1 MEKQTLKRSLLAVA
15 LLSAIGAGYARFGAE
30 AMRPGEAIAAVA
42 AAPATP
48 PRSAMTLPD
57 FTSIVEQSGPAVVN
71 ISVSGVSKTVSAID
85 PDDPMFEFFRRFGMP
100 APRDPAPA
108 RGQGSGFI
116 VGADGLILTNA
127 HVVAD
132 ADEVTVKLTDK
143 REFRAKV
150 VGLDKLTDVAV
161 LRIETRD
168 LPVLRLGDP
177 ARTRVGE
184 WVVAIGSPFGF
195 ENSVTAGIVSA
206 KSRTLAGDSY
216 VPFLQTDVP
225 VNPGNSGGPLFNAD
239 GEVVGI
245 NSQIY
250 SRSGGYMGLAFAI
263 PIDVAMDVVNQ
274 LKANGKVSRGYLG
287 VVVQDIDRNLAEA
300 YGLSK
305 PAGAL
310 VAKVLPET
318 PAEKAGI
325 KEGDVITAF
334 DGHDIGQSSELPQM
348 IGRAKVGKKYPL
360 AVLRDG
366 KAQTLSFEVAN
377 LPEDDDISGNG
388 EPDIDSL
395 QISIR
400 NLTDPEKAQLK
411 LDSGV
416 LVQQVADGA
425 AAEAG
430 VRPGDVIVKLNNQA
444 VKDTQEFVRIAKK
457 LPADK
462 AVPMTINR
470 RGQPM
475 ILALKLE
482 SKEKTEKDKKKKSA
496 PAVQ

>member
-1 MEKQTLKRSLLAVA
+1 MQTVPQTARRWLIGVMCAVGVQ
-15 LLSAIGAGYARFGAE
+15 GAW
-30 AMRPGEAIAAVA
+30 A
-42 AAPATP
+42 AA
-48 PRSAMTLPD
+48 SAVVD
-57 FTSIVEQSGPAVVN
+57 FSELVDQNAKAVVN
-71 ISVSGVSKTVSAID
+71 ISASTKAKKGQMQQQQV
-85 PDDPMFEFFRRFGMP
+85 PDIFRKFFGDDFGF
-100 APRDPAPA
+100 APQQRDRQAF
-108 RGQGSGFI
+108 GSGFI
-116 VGADGLILTNA
+116 ISKDGFVLTNN
-127 HVVAD
+127 HVVED
-132 ADEVTVKLTDK
+132 ADKVVVKLNDR
-143 REFRAKV
+143 RELEADV
-150 VGLDKLTDVAV
+150 VGTDERTDVA
-161 LRIETRD
+161 LLKIKADD
-168 LPVLRLGDP
+168 LPAVKIGNPDKLKVGQPVL
-177 ARTRVGE
+177 
-184 WVVAIGSPFGF
+184 AIGSPFGF
-195 ENSVTAGIVSA
+195 DYSATAGIVSA
-206 KSRTLAGDSY
+206 KSRALPNESY
-216 VPFLQTDVP
+216 VPFIQTDVAI
-225 VNPGNSGGPLFNAD
+225 NPGNSGGPLFNAD

-366 KAQTLSFEVAN
+366 KPQTLSFEVAN

-425 AAEAG
+425 AADAG
-430 VRPGDVIVKLNNQA
+430 VRPGDVILKLNNQM

-482 SKEKTEKDKKKKSA
+482 SKEKTDKDKKKKSA

>member
-184 WVVAIGSPFGF
+184 WVVAIGSIGPRTPPPLWGTSPALQGRVG
-195 ENSVTAGIVSA
+195 EGA
-206 KSRTLAGDSY
+206 SRAQSLDFAAST
-216 VPFLQTDVP
+216 
-225 VNPGNSGGPLFNAD
+225 
-239 GEVVGI
+239 
-245 NSQIY
+245 
-250 SRSGGYMGLAFAI
+250 RS
-263 PIDVAMDVVNQ
+263 
-274 LKANGKVSRGYLG
+274 
-287 VVVQDIDRNLAEA
+287 
-300 YGLSK
+300 
-305 PAGAL
+305 
-310 VAKVLPET
+310 
-318 PAEKAGI
+318 
-325 KEGDVITAF
+325 
-334 DGHDIGQSSELPQM
+334 
-348 IGRAKVGKKYPL
+348 
-360 AVLRDG
+360 
-366 KAQTLSFEVAN
+366 
-377 LPEDDDISGNG
+377 
-388 EPDIDSL
+388 
-395 QISIR
+395 
-400 NLTDPEKAQLK
+400 
-411 LDSGV
+411 
-416 LVQQVADGA
+416 
-425 AAEAG
+425 
-430 VRPGDVIVKLNNQA
+430 
-444 VKDTQEFVRIAKK
+444 
-457 LPADK
+457 
-462 AVPMTINR
+462 
-470 RGQPM
+470 
-475 ILALKLE
+475 
-482 SKEKTEKDKKKKSA
+482 
-496 PAVQ
+496 